1 MGYDLNQTCP
11 RAFFWIWQ
19 QEGFLGRREV
29 PDLYMLEWISGYCS
43 QSLMHFFSSDAE
55 VMKKFLLTSDM
66 QGFIHIA
73 PEELQKKE

>member
-29 PDLYMLEWISGYCS
+29 SDLYMLEWISGYCS
-43 QSLMHFFSSDAE
+43 
-55 VMKKFLLTSDM
+55 
-66 QGFIHIA
+66 
-73 PEELQKKE
+73 